1 MRVMLLGAGGFIGR
15 HILVALLA
23 AGHDVTAVVR
33 KPGYFAAAF
42 PKVRFLAL
50 DLAGATDAD
59 GWRSRLAGIDYIV
72 NAAGNLRGVEM
83 NDVHV
88 RMPAALYAAAKQT
101 EVKHV
106 VLISAI
112 SASPHAGTDYADT
125 KLAGEDVLR
134 SSGAAWTILRPSL
147 VYSDGSYG
155 GTSLLRGLASLPW
168 LVPLPGKGDSAFT
181 PIHAEDLARSVT
193 LICGNTGFFGRTLEP
208 VGPDTLDL
216 RSLLAR
222 YRAWLRF
229 GPARFLPLPM
239 PVMHLLGRL
248 GDIAG
253 DGPISSNSLK
263 QMIAGNAGN
272 SQDYAD
278 AIGFAPRSLDD
289 ALGARP
295 AEVQDRWHAR
305 LFFLAP
311 VIRAVL
317 ILLWLVSAWVGLIHG
332 AAATHALTHALGM
345 PPSWDDPLRL
355 SGSVIDIGV
364 ALLVFLD
371 RDARWSTAVQTAVV
385 AGYTLVIGIALPQ
398 LWLDPL
404 GPLIKNIPILLLI
417 AVHGVIGNSR

>member
-33 KPGYFAAAF
+33 KPGHFAAAF

-50 DLAGATDAD
+50 DLAGATDVD

-125 KLAGEDVLR
+125 KLAGEDMLR

-168 LVPLPGKGDSAFT
+168 LVPLPGKGF
-181 PIHAEDLARSVT
+181 
-193 LICGNTGFFGRTLEP
+193 
-208 VGPDTLDL
+208 
-216 RSLLAR
+216 
-222 YRAWLRF
+222 
-229 GPARFLPLPM
+229 PL
-239 PVMHLLGRL
+239 
-248 GDIAG
+248 
-253 DGPISSNSLK
+253 S
-263 QMIAGNAGN
+263 
-272 SQDYAD
+272 
-278 AIGFAPRSLDD
+278 PRSM
-289 ALGARP
+289 P
-295 AEVQDRWHAR
+295 KIWHA
-305 LFFLAP
+305 ASP
-311 VIRAVL
+311 
-317 ILLWLVSAWVGLIHG
+317 
-332 AAATHALTHALGM
+332 
-345 PPSWDDPLRL
+345 
-355 SGSVIDIGV
+355 
-364 ALLVFLD
+364 
-371 RDARWSTAVQTAVV
+371 
-385 AGYTLVIGIALPQ
+385 
-398 LWLDPL
+398 
-404 GPLIKNIPILLLI
+404 
-417 AVHGVIGNSR
+417 

>member
-1 MRVMLLGAGGFIGR
+1 MHVMLLGAGGFIGR

-33 KPGYFAAAF
+33 KPRHLAAAF

-50 DLAGATDAD
+50 DLAGATDVD
-59 GWRSRLAGIDYIV
+59 GWRSRLVGIECIV
-72 NAAGNLRGVEM
+72 NAAGKLRGAEM
-83 NDVHV
+83 EAVHV
-88 RMPAALYAAAKQT
+88 RMPGALYAAAKQVA
-101 EVKHV
+101 VKHIL
-106 VLISAI
+106 LISAI
-112 SASPHAGTDYADT
+112 SASPDADTDYADT
-125 KLAGEDVLR
+125 KLTGEDLLR
-134 SSGAAWTILRPSL
+134 SSGVAWTILRPSL
-147 VYSDGSYG
+147 VYGNGSYG

-181 PIHAEDLARSVT
+181 PIHADDLARSVA
-193 LICGNTGFFGRTLEP
+193 LICGNDSFFGRTLEP
-208 VGPDTLDL
+208 VGPETLDL
-216 RSLLAR
+216 RTLLAR
-222 YRAWLRF
+222 YRAWLGF
-229 GPARFLPLPM
+229 GPARFLALPM
-239 PVMHLLGRL
+239 PVMHFLGRV
-248 GDIAG
+248 GDIVG
-253 DGPISSNSLK
+253 DGPISTNSLK
-263 QMIAGNAGN
+263 QVIAGNAGN

-289 ALGARP
+289 ALRTRP

-317 ILLWLVSAWVGLIHG
+317 ILLWLVSAWVGFFHG
-332 AAATHALTHALGM
+332 AAATHALTQALGM
-345 PPSWDDPLRL
+345 PPDWDDPLRL

-371 RDARWSTAVQTAVV
+371 RDARWSTAVQAAVV

-404 GPLIKNIPILLLI
+404 GPLIKNIPTLLLI
-417 AVHGVIGNSR
+417 AIHGVIGNNR